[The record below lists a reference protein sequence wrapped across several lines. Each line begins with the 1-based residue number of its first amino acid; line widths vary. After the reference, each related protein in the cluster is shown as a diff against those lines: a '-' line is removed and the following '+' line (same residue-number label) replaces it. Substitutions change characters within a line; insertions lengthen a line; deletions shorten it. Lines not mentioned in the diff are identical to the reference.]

1 MEYKGKKHERKQ
13 TFQMAYIIGGK
24 NNISN
29 RERRIRSRNCKRGR
43 KKNKFSHRAREEET
57 KNKQR
62 AAEKTRLNMGANNQR
77 NDKKDKIMRKNQSGE
92 ANNRRRKIANFLFL
106 RFTKDWYEG
115 PDLNDA
121 A

>member
-1 MEYKGKKHERKQ
+1 MEKTTYPTGKEGLEVG
-13 TFQMAYIIGGK
+13 TV
-24 NNISN
+24 N
-29 RERRIRSRNCKRGR
+29 EEE
-43 KKNKFSHRAREEET
+43 KNKFSHRAREEET

-62 AAEKTRLNMGANNQR
+62 AAEKTRINMGANNQR

>member
-1 MEYKGKKHERKQ
+1 
-13 TFQMAYIIGGK
+13 
-24 NNISN
+24 
-29 RERRIRSRNCKRGR
+29 
-43 KKNKFSHRAREEET
+43 
-57 KNKQR
+57 
-62 AAEKTRLNMGANNQR
+62 MGANNQR

>member
-43 KKNKFSHRAREEET
+43 KKISFHTEHGRKKLRINKEQQRKQGSTWEQIIKET
-57 KNKQR
+57 I
-62 AAEKTRLNMGANNQR
+62 
-77 NDKKDKIMRKNQSGE
+77 KKIR
-92 ANNRRRKIANFLFL
+92 
-106 RFTKDWYEG
+106 
-115 PDLNDA
+115 
-121 A
+121 